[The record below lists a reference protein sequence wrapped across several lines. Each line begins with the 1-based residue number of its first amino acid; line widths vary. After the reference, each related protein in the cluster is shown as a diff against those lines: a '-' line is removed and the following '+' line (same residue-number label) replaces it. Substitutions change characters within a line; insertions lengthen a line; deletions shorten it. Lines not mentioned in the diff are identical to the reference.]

1 MLNLTDKGP
10 ISSKYP
16 LPAIPL
22 LPDRPP
28 PMRPSR
34 LPFPKPLAT
43 APLTLA
49 WPDRHRL
56 AGARRLAAT
65 LLGVWLLAGVQA
77 TGAQTAEVQRP
88 VDVPVTRGTIDMG
101 SIRPSLGPVARPEST
116 PAPPSAAQAAQTPPT
131 PASPAAI
138 PSATPSGA
146 ASADN
151 ANMPRHP
158 PRTVADFAA
167 LAKARA
173 EAAARAQAG
182 AAAATP
188 ITPPTAPTAPTAPM
202 GAPTRPGNGTPA
214 STQAAQAPAVPASPP
229 APTVAPRNNNSSVSL
244 APRLAPRGSQA
255 TRPPADTGLQ
265 DVAVKIV
272 EAMARAS
279 EKQAAREAG
288 TRRPAAA
295 SQATAQPPSKAT
307 SATSFSSR
315 DEIKAKAEELAAK
328 ALHGQHWTYEGETGP
343 ANWAKL
349 RPEFNVCALGKRQS
363 PIAIDSR
370 TTLQGP
376 AEPIDFHYGPT
387 EGSVLNN
394 GHTIQVDL
402 APGNH
407 LSVRGTRYDLVQFH
421 FHHPAEEQVNGRTFP
436 MVAHL
441 VHRSE
446 EGELAVVAL
455 LLDTGPAN
463 PAIDTVWTY
472 MPLDTDDRVPMPG
485 TVLDVKALL
494 PPTLGYYQFMGSL
507 TTPPCTEGVLWMVM
521 KTPVTLSQAQITL
534 FGQLFPLNARP
545 VQPVHDRP
553 VREAQ

>member
-77 TGAQTAEVQRP
+77 TGAQTAEDQRP
-88 VDVPVTRGTIDMG
+88 IDVPVTRGTIDLG
-101 SIRPSLGPVARPEST
+101 SIRPSLGPTARPES
-116 PAPPSAAQAAQTPPT
+116 APPSAAPPST
-131 PASPAAI
+131 PASPATV
-138 PSATPSGA
+138 PSAA
-146 ASADN
+146 APAATAPGMAAGDN

-229 APTVAPRNNNSSVSL
+229 APAVAPRGNNSSVSL

-255 TRPPADTGLQ
+255 TRPAADTGLQ

-272 EAMARAS
+272 EAMARAN

-288 TRRPAAA
+288 TLRPSASGRTAA
-295 SQATAQPPSKAT
+295 QAKPPEAAPPSST
-307 SATSFSSR
+307 SR
-315 DEIKAKAEELAAK
+315 DEIRAKAEELAAK
-328 ALHGQHWTYEGETGP
+328 ALHGQHWTYEGDTGP

-349 RPEFNVCALGKRQS
+349 RPEFSVCALGKRQS

-494 PPTLGYYQFMGSL
+494 PPTLSYYQFMGSL